1 MATNNWLSNPPNLNK
16 NTEAVAAAIWAQVQ
30 NNYGN
35 KPVNLSK
42 LKKVKNLINAGYYN
56 NTAVRQAQQAEINAT
71 ASAKAAR
78 LPQNAKNAE
87 AAAKAEINARQ
98 AARNAQN
105 AAAAAQ
111 KIVANA
117 IASVIKKQA
126 APASTNQNTA
136 GNQTIRNKLF
146 KKGQSFNFWGM
157 HGPSL
162 NGPLKNILS
171 RTKNKTK
178 RFQLGFG
185 PKTITP
191 SNAQYQALKTKNAKG
206 RYYGNL
212 AFWKNPGLPAQ
223 IESSNLPELQK
234 NALRRMIRSVK
245 LNKEYPRQTRN
256 SSGNRMKLTNELMNI
271 KNNEALVKKIAERGG
286 PQAKLTDRW
295 RKPRGA
301 K

>member
-1 MATNNWLSNPPNLNK
+1 MVANANSWLSASRNLNK

-30 NNYGN
+30 NNYYGKKN
-35 KPVNLSK
+35 ANLSK
-42 LKKVKNLINAGYYN
+42 LKRVKNLINAGYYN
-56 NTAVRQAQQAEINAT
+56 NTAVQQAQQAKINAT
-71 ASAKAAR
+71 AS
-78 LPQNAKNAE
+78 
-87 AAAKAEINARQ
+87 AKAEINARQ

-111 KIVANA
+111 KIVASA

-126 APASTNQNTA
+126 APASTSQPAA

-146 KKGQSFNFWGM
+146 EKGQSFNFWGM

-212 AFWKNPGLPAQ
+212 AFWENPGLPDQ
-223 IESSNLPELQK
+223 IEFSNLPELQK

-256 SSGNRMKLTNELMNI
+256 SSGNRMKLTNDLMNI
-271 KNNEALVKKIAERGG
+271 KNNKALVKKIAERGG

-295 RKPRGA
+295 RTPRGA